1 MDLIDKYSKGD
12 IKKNKKQYSRLLR
25 WLDTDLY
32 IANKQFDILKSL
44 TPISLIPVLFGFI
57 FKDKTNNE
65 PIFINWNLYT
75 ILIFIMFF
83 IYIYKYI

>member
-57 FKDKTNNE
+57 FKNGNNNN
-65 PIFINWNLYT
+65 PIIINWSLYT
-75 ILIFIMFF
+75 VLYLQCFLYIFVSI
-83 IYIYKYI
+83 